1 MPCGERSARPDL
13 TCGID
18 RSVSTQAHNRRDGES
33 YPWFMSSSAR
43 RAIAIGRNLLTC
55 AAAGFACGAIL
66 GALYVLIGWLPGA
79 MTTFAEHPQFADP
92 RDSLL
97 AWCTTYTFVCGGVG
111 FVVGIMIGALKTT
124 APARSRVRLSRGP
137 QLHDPQLG
145 QSSEPRTGCASGGL
159 R

>member
-1 MPCGERSARPDL
+1 
-13 TCGID
+13 
-18 RSVSTQAHNRRDGES
+18 
-33 YPWFMSSSAR
+33 MSPSAR

-92 RDSLL
+92 RASLL
-97 AWCTTYTFVCGGVG
+97 AWCTTFAIVCGAVG

-124 APARSRVRLSRGP
+124 TPREDSSSSQGNDA
-137 QLHDPQLG
+137 LG
-145 QSSEPRTGCASGGL
+145 K
-159 R
+159 